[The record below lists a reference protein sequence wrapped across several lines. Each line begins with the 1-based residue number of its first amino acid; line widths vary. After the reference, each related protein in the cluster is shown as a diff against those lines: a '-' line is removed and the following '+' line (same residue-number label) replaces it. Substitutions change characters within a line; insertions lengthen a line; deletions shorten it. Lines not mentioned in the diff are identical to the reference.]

1 VSENTPDWSGP
12 QSGSDAAPAPPDD
25 PAGSDPAAAAAS
37 VAALT
42 FEQAL
47 AELERIVQDLE
58 RGQLDLD
65 AAIHAYERGTLLKG
79 HCEAKLREAQLR
91 VDKIVIGPDGQ
102 ARAEPSDLA

>member
-1 VSENTPDWSGP
+1 VSEETPNWSI
-12 QSGSDAAPAPPDD
+12 PPEE
-25 PAGSDPAAAAAS
+25 AAAQEQPGAKCGELPQD
-37 VAALT
+37 VARMT

-65 AAIHAYERGTLLKG
+65 AAITAYERGTQLKV
-79 HCEAKLREAQLR
+79 HCEGKLREAQLR
-91 VDKIVIGPDGQ
+91 VEKISLGPDGR